1 MSATECILDSHIQ
14 SYSVINLYLVAT
26 HEHWDVLN
34 WIYCMSNNVIVF
46 HDFLKRLKSACFCII
61 NIYTEEHKWTK
72 YIIRQISHL
81 IFHSLFASVHSLFPS
96 VSTHART
103 QAYARTHVRTNAHI
117 QSYSPDYKYTNIA
130 NDITVIS
137 KTHVIKSPVGR
148 KCAFLQSSQSDLQFF
163 SSSNQNKM

>member
-26 HEHWDVLN
+26 YEHWDVLN
-34 WIYCMSNNVIVF
+34 WIHCMSNNVIVF
-46 HDFLKRLKSACFCII
+46 HDFLKRLKSTCFCII

-72 YIIRQISHL
+72 YNSADFSFEFSLTVRFCSPTISLCHNTC
-81 IFHSLFASVHSLFPS
+81 
-96 VSTHART
+96 THASI
-103 QAYARTHVRTNAHI
+103 RTHVRTNAHI